1 MTLSLDVDLT
11 SILTI
16 ASIIGFSV
24 GIAILTLKFGAY
36 IKDHVQQDK
45 EMHQLHIL
53 SLATL
58 LAKSG
63 VLCARLLRLLP
74 PEDAKIVTEHYHSS
88 QQKEEEVKEEEEN

>member
-1 MTLSLDVDLT
+1 MTFSLDVDLT
-11 SILTI
+11 SIMTV
-16 ASIIGFSV
+16 AAIIGFSV

-36 IKDHVQQDK
+36 IKDHVQQDR

-74 PEDAKIVTEHYHSS
+74 PEDAKIVTDHYNLSRT
-88 QQKEEEVKEEEEN
+88 EEQTKEEEE

>member
-1 MTLSLDVDLT
+1 MTLSLDLDLT
-11 SILTI
+11 SIMTV
-16 ASIIGFSV
+16 AAIIGFSV
-24 GIAILTLKFGAY
+24 GISILTLKFGKY

-45 EMHQLHIL
+45 EMHELHIL

-74 PEDAKIVTEHYHSS
+74 ADDAKIVTDHYHSS
-88 QQKEEEVKEEEEN
+88 KDKGDSMTEETKD